1 MRKRM
6 KKRMTMRRKDDDEI
20 LYDIADTLEDIAE
33 HNVTIIASLA
43 EIKEKVSKMDEIYEI
58 LKRIEMNTRKEIGEY
73 LDLAIKKSYSQR
85 QQGLGN
91 HL

>member
-1 MRKRM
+1 M
-6 KKRMTMRRKDDDEI
+6 KDDDEI

-58 LKRIEMNTRKEIGEY
+58 LKRIEMNTRK
-73 LDLAIKKSYSQR
+73 DA
-85 QQGLGN
+85 
-91 HL
+91 